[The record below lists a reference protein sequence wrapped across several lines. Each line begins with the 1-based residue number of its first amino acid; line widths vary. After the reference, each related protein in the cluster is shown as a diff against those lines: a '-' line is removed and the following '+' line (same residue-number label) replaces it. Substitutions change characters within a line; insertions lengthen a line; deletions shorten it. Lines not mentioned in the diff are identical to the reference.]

1 MTIEYGTRV
10 DAPIVAGSDDHD
22 DIASAIGNQI
32 RGNFQKF
39 ETIAER
45 DAWTNKYKTRLFKTT
60 AFVKSNADGDPQW
73 FEWSGTKTDGTDGA
87 WDVLP
92 IAPIDSDA
100 GLIPF
105 YVMGD
110 PSASGKATGITLV
123 PPLQGFENPDNSTFN
138 IEIKH
143 GVIPPAPTPS
153 YLAYLSDDVQ
163 IVGKDGTETQH
174 KDGTL
179 WFDNVRCPNGPFIAV
194 DRNRK
199 LFGIQEP
206 DDKDPNV
213 TGGTNFLIAARVA
226 LKGKAPDNGLVRL
239 YLRKKDYLNTDLGI
253 VEDVNGQIMSFE
265 RHYQAGQDLGVVEL
279 VGIVNAKGL
288 KNFSVHVVDNFQSDM
303 LNISGIGNGPSGI
316 MIQALTDKGHTS
328 DSLRQFEIDTKQVL
342 KFKSEYLGSD
352 RFNLSWITSQDI
364 PVKRGNAGMGMT
376 QTDGLHFY
384 NTKPM
389 KMGISNRAIQLSNA
403 GSSLCYFSFGKV
415 FSAEETVALHNR
427 NITVTTQVVN
437 PDNSFNVSLIVWTGN
452 PNQYTKKII
461 TGVSN
466 MQPELEKGWRID
478 QTDFIGEMTDG
489 SEQTLTSIFNVPED
503 AVNYGIIIYP
513 TDSQNPCTLSLKEL
527 KVDVKEP
534 FTAGIVYA
542 PELAH
547 EYHNYN
553 STRYAKFVQ
562 DNQGYASLRYTITS
576 NNIPMPC
583 GVFNKG
589 GADISIDKKQN
600 VINGS
605 SATGGEGAL
614 KFNTIGSAT
623 ISTELL
629 VWPDSG
635 LSRGEVGKVTLWYAR
650 INKNG
655 VMSKIKD
662 SELVA
667 NVIGGNNPAIYSMP
681 KFTINV
687 LPEDEIVLR
696 AQASKDNIAFIECN
710 NPSKPMLTTEI
721 TYEELQSN
729 PYIAPD
735 ASSVYDSGVREQ

>member
-1 MTIEYGTRV
+1 MTTQAGTPV
-10 DAPIVAGSDDHD
+10 DSPIVAGRDTLDN
-22 DIASAIGNQI
+22 IASAIGNQI

-39 ETIAER
+39 DTLDER
-45 DAWTNKYKTRLFKTT
+45 DKWTQRYTSRLYKSTCLVKQDEDGNPAWY
-60 AFVKSNADGDPQW
+60 
-73 FEWSGTKTDGTDGA
+73 EWDGTKEDGSDGM
-87 WDVLP
+87 WKILLIEP
-92 IAPIDSDA
+92 QNTEE

-110 PSASGKATGITLV
+110 PNAGGKATGVTLM
-123 PPLQGFENPDNSTFN
+123 PPLQGYPNPDNSTFN
-138 IEIKH
+138 IELKH
-143 GVIPPAPTPS
+143 GIIPPTPTPN

-163 IVGKDGTETQH
+163 IVGKEGNETQH

-179 WFDNVRCPNGPFIAV
+179 WFDNVRCPDGAYIAV
-194 DRNRK
+194 NK
-199 LFGIQEP
+199 VNKTFGIQEP
-206 DDKDPNV
+206 DDKDPNI
-213 TGGTNFLIAARVA
+213 TGGTNYLIAVRLA
-226 LKGKAPDNGLVRL
+226 LKGKAPDNGMVRL

-253 VEDVNGQIMSFE
+253 INDVNGQLMSFE
-265 RHYQAGQDLGVVEL
+265 KQYNKGDELGVIEL

-288 KNFSVHVVDNFQSDM
+288 KNFSVHAVDNFQSDM

-342 KFKSEYLGSD
+342 KFKSKYLGSD

-364 PVKRGNAGMGMT
+364 PVKRGSAGMGMT

-389 KMGISNRAIQLSNA
+389 KMGISNRAIQFSNA

-427 NITVTTQVVN
+427 NITVTTQVIN

-452 PNQYTKKII
+452 PDQYTKKII

-478 QTDFIGEMTDG
+478 QTDFIGELANG
-489 SEQTLTSIFNVPED
+489 NEQTLTSTFNVPED
-503 AVNYGIIIYP
+503 AVNYGVIIYP
-513 TDSQNPCTLSLKEL
+513 TDSQSPCTLSLKEL

-576 NNIPMPC
+576 NDLPMPC

-629 VWPDSG
+629 VWPDNG
-635 LSRGEVGKVTLWYAR
+635 LNKGEVGKVTFWYAR

-655 VMSKIKD
+655 VMSKIDD

-710 NPSKPMLTTEI
+710 SPSKPMVTTEI

-735 ASSVYDSGVREQ
+735 ASSVYDSSVREQ